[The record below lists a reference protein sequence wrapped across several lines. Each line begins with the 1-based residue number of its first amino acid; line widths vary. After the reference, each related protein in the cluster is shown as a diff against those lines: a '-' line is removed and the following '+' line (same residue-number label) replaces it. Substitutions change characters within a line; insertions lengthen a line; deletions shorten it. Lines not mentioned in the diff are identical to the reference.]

1 MKYNLVFAGGGAK
14 GIVHVG
20 ALKELELQGHEFN
33 RLVGTSAG
41 AITATLLAAGY
52 SADEVQDAITE
63 KLADNRI
70 ILASFMDIPDSF
82 DDDVIT
88 RSLTT
93 ALANDLIPNFL
104 PGSTSQ
110 HLTESTTAT
119 LLKNSTYRAL
129 FSLVELGGLYS
140 GDRFLDWMREKLDA
154 DGHGLGD
161 ATMAQFHEQTG
172 SDLTC
177 VATDTVDGAPLNLNH
192 RTAPDLPV
200 IWAVRMSMGIPLVFQ
215 EVLWR
220 AEWGTYRGRN
230 IIGHSVVDGGLY
242 STLPLELLL
251 SHEAAV
257 LDVMGGVPSPSSV
270 IGLYIDATLP
280 VPGAENAPPQKQSI
294 EQRLKSD
301 SPWSRIIWR
310 VSDLVNTMT
319 KSHDNLMMHTHPK
332 TVCRLPAKDYD
343 TLEFDMSDERLQL
356 LVHAGQAAMHQ
367 YLAERASAKPEDET
381 EKPDDE
387 TDDGANE

>member
-1 MKYNLVFAGGGAK
+1 
-14 GIVHVG
+14 
-20 ALKELELQGHEFN
+20 
-33 RLVGTSAG
+33 
-41 AITATLLAAGY
+41 
-52 SADEVQDAITE
+52 
-63 KLADNRI
+63 
-70 ILASFMDIPDSF
+70 MDIPDSF
-82 DDDVIT
+82 DDDVIV

-119 LLKNSTYRAL
+119 LLKNNTYRAL

-140 GDRFLDWMREKLDA
+140 GDRFLNWMREKLDV
-154 DGHGLGD
+154 GGRGLGD

-251 SHEAAV
+251 SHEPAV

-270 IGLYIDATLP
+270 IGLYIDVTLP
-280 VPGAENAPPQKQSI
+280 VPGAENAPPQKQSM
-294 EQRLKSD
+294 EQRLAGT
-301 SPWSRIIWR
+301 PWSRIIWR
-310 VSDLVNTMT
+310 ISDLVNTMT

-332 TVCRLPAKDYD
+332 TVCRLPAQGYD
-343 TLEFDMSDERLQL
+343 TLEFDMSDERVQL
-356 LVHAGQAAMHQ
+356 LVEAGQNAMRQ
-367 YLAERASAKPEDET
+367 YLANRTSA
-381 EKPDDE
+381 KPDDE
-387 TDDGANE
+387 TGDDAANKEA